1 MQSVNFGII
10 GAGRI
15 AKRMANAIKW
25 TPGVSLKAIAST
37 SLERAQQFAHEFGA
51 KDAYGSYEQMAQDKE
66 IDVIYIATLHKDH
79 YENALMCLEKGK
91 NLLIEK
97 PITMNKKQAKILFQ
111 KAAEKR
117 LFIMEGMW
125 TRLLPSVLYVK
136 EAIRKGHI
144 GEVRSMTVSF
154 GVKRDA
160 VSSPRQF
167 NRDLAGGALLDIGI
181 YCLAFSDI
189 IFEQKP
195 QEIYSACY
203 ISDEYKT
210 DLEHSVILK
219 YANGQQAMFNCSI
232 CNYYNNTAF
241 IYGTKGHIEMP
252 RFNACQKV
260 IVRQLEEYP
269 LEIAFPH
276 KVCGFEYELEHVAKC
291 IREGAIV
298 SDVNPPDATLSIM
311 EQMDTIRAA
320 WNLNYPC
327 E

>member
-1 MQSVNFGII
+1 MRNVNFGII

-15 AKRMANAIKW
+15 AKRMANAIRW
-25 TPGVSLKAIAST
+25 TSGVSLKGIAST
-37 SLERAQQFAHEFGA
+37 SLERAQQFAREFGA
-51 KDAYGSYEQMAQDKE
+51 KDAYGSYEQLTQDKE
-66 IDVIYIATLHKDH
+66 IDVVYIATLHKDH
-79 YENALMCLEKGK
+79 YENALMCLENGK

-97 PITMNKKQAKILFQ
+97 PITMNKRQAQVLFQ
-111 KAAEKR
+111 KAAEKQ

-125 TRLLPSVLYVK
+125 TRFLPSVLYVK
-136 EAIRKGHI
+136 EAIKKGLI
-144 GEVRSMTVSF
+144 GEVRSMTISF

-167 NRDLAGGALLDIGI
+167 YRDMAGGALLDIGV

-189 IFEQKP
+189 IFEQDPKK
-195 QEIYSACY
+195 IYSACN
-203 ISDEYKT
+203 ISDEYGT

-219 YANGQQAMFNCSI
+219 YTNGQQTVFNCSV
-232 CNYYNNTAF
+232 CNFYNNTAF
-241 IYGTKGHIEMP
+241 IYGTNGHIEMP

-269 LEIAFPH
+269 LEVAFPH
-276 KVCGFEYELEHVAKC
+276 KVCGFEYELEHVAQR
-291 IREGAIV
+291 IRDGVIV
-298 SDVNPPDATLSIM
+298 SDVNPPEFTLSIM